1 MVASKVL
8 LATAALAGA
17 AAASAIPATNKLE
30 NFNKGRATVQQVPRA
45 NYEANGVLSMYK
57 TYLKFG
63 AAIPDWLY
71 AAVEQRT
78 GKKLKRDEG
87 SAVATPIDT
96 YDDAYTVPVS

>member
-1 MVASKVL
+1 MVASKVIV
-8 LATAALAGA
+8 TAALVGA
-17 AAASAIPATNKLE
+17 AAASAIPATNNLE
-30 NFNKGRATVQQVPRA
+30 NFKNGRATVQQVPRD

-63 AAIPDWLY
+63 APIPDWLY
-71 AAVEQRT
+71 TAVENRT
-78 GKKLKRDEG
+78 GKKIKRDEG